1 MSKKRKK
8 NQKNNPLR
16 RNFNDILFSA
26 VFSRKRNVIR
36 LYHDLHPE
44 DTDPLSETD
53 IEIMTLTGRYVSG
66 EYNDLSFSVRGTLM
80 ILTEAQSIWSENIGF
95 RLIGYLYK
103 TLDTYVRKTGQNRY
117 NSTPLQFPVCELA
130 VIYSGADQI
139 DEKEKYL
146 NYRVDNLPVSM
157 SIRVIT
163 FENSTG
169 IINVYIR
176 QCQIMRQLRKKYGDN
191 PQAVVDDFFTIC
203 ENEGISE
210 EYLEEFREEMKRNMR
225 AWMTQAEAFD
235 EYDASMK
242 KQIADAKAEATE
254 KAALLALKDEEN
266 ARLREEIRRLKK
278 NQKQ

>member
-16 RNFNDILFSA
+16 RNFNDILFRA
-26 VFSRKRNVIR
+26 MFSRKRNVIR

-103 TLDTYVRKTGQNRY
+103 TLNTYVRKTGQNRY
-117 NSTPLQFPVCELA
+117 NSMPLQFPVCELA
-130 VIYSGADQI
+130 VIYSGTDQI
-139 DEKEKYL
+139 DGKEKYL
-146 NYRVDNLPVSM
+146 NYRIENLPVSM
-157 SIRVIT
+157 NIKVIT
-163 FENSTG
+163 PENSTG
-169 IINVYIR
+169 IIKVYIR
-176 QCQIMRQLRKKYGDN
+176 QCQIMRQLRKMYGDN
-191 PQAVVDDFFTIC
+191 PQAIVDDFFTIC